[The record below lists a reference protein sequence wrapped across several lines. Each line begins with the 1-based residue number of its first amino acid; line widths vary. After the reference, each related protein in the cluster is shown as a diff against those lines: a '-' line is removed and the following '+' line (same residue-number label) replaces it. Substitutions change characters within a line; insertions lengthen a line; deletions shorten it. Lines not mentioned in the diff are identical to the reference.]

1 MRDSAKIKALV
12 GAKSLVLV
20 FSKEVSNNLN
30 IKNQEW
36 LAFEVRNK
44 ELVIKKIADVKRSL
58 KINKMK
64 EEEEIDIAVA

>member
-1 MRDSAKIKALV
+1 MQESASIKALV

-30 IKNQEW
+30 IKTQEL
-36 LAFEVRNK
+36 LAYEVRNK

>member
-1 MRDSAKIKALV
+1 MQESASIKALV

-20 FSKEVSNNLN
+20 FSKEVSDNLN

-44 ELVIKKIADVKRSL
+44 ELIIKKIADVKRSL
-58 KINKMK
+58 KANDLK
-64 EEEEIDIAVA
+64 EEEIGIAIA

>member
-1 MRDSAKIKALV
+1 MQESASIKALV

-58 KINKMK
+58 KSNDMR
-64 EEEEIDIAVA
+64 EEKIGIAVV